1 MQLPTGLVHVLLENG
16 FFFFPPP
23 PSLEMVFGKRVG
35 RRAVG
40 VAVLGAEGDDRSW
53 PSFTVW
59 ILNFNKSCNKGS
71 GSLCLEASWE
81 LIFFPL
87 CDLEII
93 ADEIVLQLA
102 RDL

>member
-1 MQLPTGLVHVLLENG
+1 MSFWKMA
-16 FFFFPPP
+16 FFFFFS
-23 PSLEMVFGKRVG
+23 PSLEMAFGKRVG
-35 RRAVG
+35 RRAAG
-40 VAVLGAEGDDRSW
+40 VASLGADGDDRSW

-87 CDLEII
+87 CELEIV

-102 RDL
+102 NDL